1 MKVIN
6 RFFVN
11 DTLLINRD
19 GKLYY
24 EDVYRILMSGK
35 WDKTIKKYLSY
46 KYSGVYIYRTN
57 LPYTVLAYVTDG
69 KIMPVIEKIDD
80 FGEYVVL
87 EPMEYEDLLSKG
99 IVSEEYDERFRELV
113 KIVNK
118 MVEEVIRELA

>member
-6 RFFVN
+6 SFFAN

-19 GKLYY
+19 GMLYC
-24 EDVYRILMSGK
+24 EDVYRILVFGK
-35 WDKTIKKYLSY
+35 WDDAIKEYLSY
-46 KYSGVYIYRTN
+46 KYPGIYIYRTN

-99 IVSEEYDERFRELV
+99 IVSEEYNERFRELV
-113 KIVNK
+113 KVVNK
-118 MVEEVIRELA
+118 MVEEVVQESA